1 MATVG
6 TVTDCQAGVPS
17 GHTGNGLV
25 RVCPHAGMPSGETGD
40 GTPAARDDAAPD
52 AARSDGTAGSAG
64 FDWRGWTLVGA
75 VLIAFFV
82 VPLAILYLPAA
93 RGLIRSIG
101 LTVRD
106 GYLVLPLLPAFGL
119 GALAVWSAVR
129 SRSD

>member
-1 MATVG
+1 
-6 TVTDCQAGVPS
+6 
-17 GHTGNGLV
+17 
-25 RVCPHAGMPSGETGD
+25 MPSGETGD
-40 GTPAARDDAAPD
+40 GTPGARDDAGVESTA
-52 AARSDGTAGSAG
+52 SDGAAAAGE
-64 FDWRGWTLVGA
+64 FDWRGWALVGA
-75 VLIAFFV
+75 LVVALLV

-93 RGLIRSIG
+93 RGLIRSLG